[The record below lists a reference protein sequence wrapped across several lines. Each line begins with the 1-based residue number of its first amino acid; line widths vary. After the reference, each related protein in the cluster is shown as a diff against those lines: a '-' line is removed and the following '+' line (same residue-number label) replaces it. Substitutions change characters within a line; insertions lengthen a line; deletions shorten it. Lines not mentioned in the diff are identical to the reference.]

1 MKQAA
6 LLFVYNAD
14 SGLFN
19 LLADIGH
26 KVFSPQT
33 YACDLCALTH
43 GVFSERSTWRSFIE
57 QLGCDCR
64 FMHRDEFAARYPAIT
79 TPLPAV
85 FRIDG
90 EALHCC
96 LDATAIAAL
105 PDLQALQAAVTA
117 CRDTAPGPH
126 ATGER
131 P

>member
-43 GVFSERSTWRSFIE
+43 GEFSERSTWRSFIE

-64 FMHRDEFAARYPAIT
+64 FMHRDEFATAHPEIA
-79 TPLPAV
+79 TPPPAV
-85 FRIDG
+85 FQVG
-90 EALHCC
+90 EAGLTCC
-96 LDATAIAAL
+96 LDAEAIAS
-105 PDLQALQAAVTA
+105 
-117 CRDTAPGPH
+117 CRDRETLQLRVRACCERAPRQRN
-126 ATGER
+126 TE
-131 P
+131 